1 MEGILAAV
9 CVMVV
14 TLGWIWYLP
23 SMLYLFRRT
32 RLARKYELHRLE
44 KRRLDLT
51 PYSDHDKCE
60 SVRHGKVD
68 LRGDVNAIPTELG
81 LSVPF
86 IIKEEVVFIR
96 RSKFI
101 EAGNKL
107 IKEINELAKKKTNT
121 ETERLRI
128 LFDILTLI
136 YDFRAE
142 WEILRPSEFK
152 ELYLE
157 LTSSINL
164 NVTREERRAV
174 IKFLIQLISTGNV
187 QEYILPVMGRIYVR

>member
-14 TLGWIWYLP
+14 TLCWIWYLP
-23 SMLYLFRRT
+23 SILYFFRHT
-32 RLARKYELHRLE
+32 RLARKYELYQLE

-86 IIKEEVVFIR
+86 IIKEEKVFIR
-96 RSKFI
+96 RIEFI
-101 EAGNKL
+101 NAKDKL
-107 IKEINELAKKKTNT
+107 VSEINELAKKKTNT

-128 LFDILTLI
+128 LFDILTLL

-174 IKFLIQLISTGNV
+174 IKFFDTA
-187 QEYILPVMGRIYVR
+187 YKYW

>member
-1 MEGILAAV
+1 MEGLVVSIASII
-9 CVMVV
+9 V
-14 TLGWIWYLP
+14 TLIWIWYLP
-23 SMLYLFRRT
+23 DFLHTFRRT
-32 RLARKYELHRLE
+32 RLARKYELYQLE

-68 LRGDVNAIPTELG
+68 LRGDVNTIPTELG
-81 LSVPF
+81 LSIPF

-128 LFDILTLI
+128 LFDILTLL

-174 IKFLIQLISTGNV
+174 IKFFDTA
-187 QEYILPVMGRIYVR
+187 YKYW

>member
-14 TLGWIWYLP
+14 TIGWIWYLP
-23 SMLYLFRRT
+23 DFLHTFRRT
-32 RLARKYELHRLE
+32 RLARKYELYQLE

-86 IIKEEVVFIR
+86 IIKEEEVFIR
-96 RSKFI
+96 RTAFI
-101 EAGNKL
+101 QAKDKL
-107 IKEINELAKKKTNT
+107 VSEINELAKKKTNT

-128 LFDILTLI
+128 LFDILTLL
-136 YDFRAE
+136 YDFRTE
-142 WEILRPSEFK
+142 WEVLRPSEFK
-152 ELYLE
+152 EMYLE
-157 LTSSINL
+157 LTSGINL

-174 IKFLIQLISTGNV
+174 IKFFDTA
-187 QEYILPVMGRIYVR
+187 YKYW

>member
-1 MEGILAAV
+1 MEGYLVTILSIL
-9 CVMVV
+9 V
-14 TLGWIWYLP
+14 TLIWIWYLP
-23 SMLYLFRRT
+23 DFLHMFRRT
-32 RLARKYELHRLE
+32 RLARKYELYQLE

-81 LSVPF
+81 LSIPF
-86 IIKEEVVFIR
+86 IIKEEEVFIR
-96 RSKFI
+96 RIEFI
-101 EAGNKL
+101 NAKDKL

-128 LFDILTLI
+128 LFDILTLL

-142 WEILRPSEFK
+142 WEVLRPSEFK

-157 LTSSINL
+157 LTSSIDL
-164 NVTREERRAV
+164 NTTHEERKAV
-174 IKFLIQLISTGNV
+174 IKFFDTA
-187 QEYILPVMGRIYVR
+187 YKYW

>member
-32 RLARKYELHRLE
+32 RLARKYELHLLE

-81 LSVPF
+81 LSIPF
-86 IIKEEVVFIR
+86 IIKEEEVFIR
-96 RSKFI
+96 RTAFI
-101 EAGNKL
+101 QAKDKL
-107 IKEINELAKKKTNT
+107 VSEINELTKKKTNT
-121 ETERLRI
+121 ETERLRV
-128 LFDILTLI
+128 LFDILTLV
-136 YDFRAE
+136 YDFRTE
-142 WEILRPSEFK
+142 WEVLRPSEFK

-164 NVTREERRAV
+164 NVTREERKAV
-174 IKFLIQLISTGNV
+174 IKFFDTA
-187 QEYILPVMGRIYVR
+187 YKYW

>member
-14 TLGWIWYLP
+14 TIGWIWYLP
-23 SMLYLFRRT
+23 DLLHTFRRT

-60 SVRHGKVD
+60 SVRQGKVD

-81 LSVPF
+81 LSLPF
-86 IIKEEVVFIR
+86 IIKEEEVFIR
-96 RSKFI
+96 RTAFI
-101 EAGNKL
+101 QAKDKL

-128 LFDILTLI
+128 LFDILTAM
-136 YDFRAE
+136 YDFRTE
-142 WEILRPSEFK
+142 WEVLRPSEFK
-152 ELYLE
+152 EMYLE

-164 NVTREERRAV
+164 NVTHEERRAV
-174 IKFLIQLISTGNV
+174 IKFFDTA
-187 QEYILPVMGRIYVR
+187 YKYW

>member
-14 TLGWIWYLP
+14 TIGWLWYLP
-23 SMLYLFRRT
+23 SILYLFRRT
-32 RLARKYELHRLE
+32 RLARKYELYQLE

-60 SVRHGKVD
+60 SVRQGKVD
-68 LRGDVNAIPTELG
+68 LRGEVNAIPTELG
-81 LSVPF
+81 LSLPF
-86 IIKEEVVFIR
+86 IIKEEEVFIR
-96 RSKFI
+96 RTAFI
-101 EAGNKL
+101 QAKDKL
-107 IKEINELAKKKTNT
+107 IKEINELTKKKINT

-128 LFDILTLI
+128 LFDILTAM
-136 YDFRAE
+136 YDFRTE
-142 WEILRPSEFK
+142 WEVLRPSEFK
-152 ELYLE
+152 EMYLE

-174 IKFLIQLISTGNV
+174 IKFFDTA
-187 QEYILPVMGRIYVR
+187 YKYW

>member
-14 TLGWIWYLP
+14 TLGWLWYLP
-23 SMLYLFRRT
+23 SILYLFRRT
-32 RLARKYELHRLE
+32 RLARKYELYQLE

-60 SVRHGKVD
+60 SVRQGKVD
-68 LRGDVNAIPTELG
+68 LRGEVNAIPTELG
-81 LSVPF
+81 LSLPF
-86 IIKEEVVFIR
+86 IIKEEEVFIR
-96 RSKFI
+96 RAAFI
-101 EAGNKL
+101 QAKDKL

-121 ETERLRI
+121 ETERLRV
-128 LFDILTLI
+128 LFDILTVM
-136 YDFRAE
+136 YDFRTE
-142 WEILRPSEFK
+142 WEVLRPSEFK

-164 NVTREERRAV
+164 NVTHEERRAI
-174 IKFLIQLISTGNV
+174 IKFFDTA
-187 QEYILPVMGRIYVR
+187 YKYW

>member
-1 MEGILAAV
+1 MEGLVVSIASII
-9 CVMVV
+9 V
-14 TLGWIWYLP
+14 TLIWIWYLP
-23 SMLYLFRRT
+23 GFLHTFRRT

-51 PYSDHDKCE
+51 PYSDHDNCE

-81 LSVPF
+81 LSIPF

-96 RSKFI
+96 RIEFI
-101 EAGNKL
+101 NAKDKL

-128 LFDILTLI
+128 LFDILTLL

-164 NVTREERRAV
+164 NLTREERRAV
-174 IKFLIQLISTGNV
+174 IKFFDTA
-187 QEYILPVMGRIYVR
+187 YKYW

>member
-1 MEGILAAV
+1 MEGLVVSIASII
-9 CVMVV
+9 V
-14 TLGWIWYLP
+14 TLIWIWYLP
-23 SMLYLFRRT
+23 DFLHTFRRT
-32 RLARKYELHRLE
+32 RLARKYELHLLE

-60 SVRHGKVD
+60 SVRQGKVD

-96 RSKFI
+96 RI
-101 EAGNKL
+101 EFLNAKDKL
-107 IKEINELAKKKTNT
+107 ISEINELTKKKTNT
-121 ETERLRI
+121 ETERLRV
-128 LFDILTLI
+128 LFDILTLL

-174 IKFLIQLISTGNV
+174 IKFFDTA
-187 QEYILPVMGRIYVR
+187 YKYW

>member
-14 TLGWIWYLP
+14 TLGWLWYLP
-23 SMLYLFRRT
+23 SILYLFRRT
-32 RLARKYELHRLE
+32 RLARKYQLYQLE

-60 SVRHGKVD
+60 SVRQGKVD
-68 LRGDVNAIPTELG
+68 LRGEVNAIPTELG
-81 LSVPF
+81 LSLPF
-86 IIKEEVVFIR
+86 IVKEEEVFIR
-96 RSKFI
+96 RTAFI
-101 EAGNKL
+101 QAKDKL
-107 IKEINELAKKKTNT
+107 IKEINELTKKKTNT

-128 LFDILTLI
+128 LFDILTVM
-136 YDFRAE
+136 YDFRTE
-142 WEILRPSEFK
+142 WEVLRPSEFK

-164 NVTREERRAV
+164 NVTHEERRAV
-174 IKFLIQLISTGNV
+174 IKFFDTA
-187 QEYILPVMGRIYVR
+187 YKYW